1 MAELAKKI
9 GAILGLVGI
18 IFGVYFFI
26 DETYAEKKMVSAK
39 FEQLASKVDSTDL
52 GLKIIILQS
61 ILEKKRMQ
69 LSEARDSGSQAL
81 VESLEN
87 DIEDIK
93 RRISL
98 LEEKA
103 LN

>member
-1 MAELAKKI
+1 MVEMAKKI
-9 GAILGLVGI
+9 GAILGIVAI
-18 IFGVYFFI
+18 VFGAYFFI
-26 DETYAEKKMVSAK
+26 DETYAHKAGLQ
-39 FEQLASKVDSTDL
+39 QLASKVDATDL
-52 GLKIIILQS
+52 GLKIIILES
-61 ILEKKRMQ
+61 MLVKKRMQ
-69 LSEARDSGSQAL
+69 VSEARNSGSEAL

-93 RRISL
+93 RRISI